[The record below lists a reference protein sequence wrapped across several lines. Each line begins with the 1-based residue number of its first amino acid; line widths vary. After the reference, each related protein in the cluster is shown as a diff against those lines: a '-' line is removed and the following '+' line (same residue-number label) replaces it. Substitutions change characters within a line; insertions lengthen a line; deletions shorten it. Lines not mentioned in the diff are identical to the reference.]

1 MIKLVALD
9 MDGTLLNS
17 SKKLPE
23 ENRTTIE
30 NYASKGIKFVFCTGR
45 VMNELELISGEL
57 PSVKYAI
64 TCNGAYVNDLTLEK
78 SDNEIFNDSLSI
90 EEVSKIFYTIKAENL
105 RMMFELQADGVV
117 YAEEECIN
125 NPEKYGVG
133 YIKKLIKETRVPVE
147 DMEKYINGR
156 LKAVGKVNIFFPD
169 ANARDKAL
177 KKLSGMDFDFSYSE
191 PTNLE
196 INKKG
201 TNKGRGLQMLA
212 EYLGVPINETM
223 AIGDNYNDIEL
234 LKTAGLSIV
243 MANAPEEIKAL
254 GDYIT
259 LSNDDSGVAYAIK
272 KFCNE
277 L

>member
-30 NYASKGIKFVFCTGR
+30 NYASKGIEFVFCTGR

-64 TCNGAYVNDLTLEK
+64 TCNGAYVNDSTLGK
-78 SDNEIFNDSLSI
+78 PDNEIFNDSLSI

-117 YAEEECIN
+117 YAEEKCIN

-133 YIKKLIKETRVPVE
+133 YIKKLIKKTRVPVKN
-147 DMEKYINGR
+147 MEEYINSR
-156 LKAVGKVNIFFPD
+156 LKNVGKVNIFFPD
-169 ANARDKAL
+169 VDVRDKAL
-177 KKLSGMDFDFSYSE
+177 KKLEGMDFDFSYSE

-212 EYLGVPINETM
+212 EYLGVPIDETM